1 MEQWKSSSSHDRTS
15 TWPLFGGVFR
25 NYRPWPM
32 ILVCGG
38 LVVFYLCRKH
48 GISFRQIAR
57 LNLYRSCIRLIKY
70 CYRYFVPQTVHCQV
84 ECYGQGEI
92 HHEIVKKLN
101 ITEEPGA
108 PLILF
113 VYKVSRE
120 TEDLRNALQWIEGN
134 TGREKEDICAV
145 ILLEKCLGKQNLS
158 MAVAH
163 QGVFGTNSVVV
174 RIFWEQQRNSSG
186 KILKDSSNK
195 TAMAKVREKIME
207 RQGSPAGGGH

>member
-1 MEQWKSSSSHDRTS
+1 MNHLRAGGRGYAEMVRESRSRVSFHAGMGEKRERNLGNSLRRRSWRTVR
-15 TWPLFGGVFR
+15 WWV
-25 NYRPWPM
+25 
-32 ILVCGG
+32 
-38 LVVFYLCRKH
+38 
-48 GISFRQIAR
+48 
-57 LNLYRSCIRLIKY
+57 
-70 CYRYFVPQTVHCQV
+70 V

>member
-1 MEQWKSSSSHDRTS
+1 MEQWKSSSSYDRTS

-25 NYRPWPM
+25 NYHPWPM
-32 ILVCGG
+32 ILACGG

-48 GISFRQIAR
+48 GIPFRQIAR
-57 LNLYRSCIRLIKY
+57 LNPHGSCIRLIKY
-70 CYRYFVPQTVHCQV
+70 CYRYFVPQTVHCQVWKERILPVEWKHVVVVPVLKPV

-120 TEDLRNALQWIEGN
+120 TEDLRHALQWIE
-134 TGREKEDICAV
+134 
-145 ILLEKCLGKQNLS
+145 
-158 MAVAH
+158 VAH

-174 RIFWEQQRNSSG
+174 RIFWEQQWNSSG